1 MIFNIFRKIPWKF
14 GSKYEAVSL
23 LSRHTRREAR
33 DAIIINK
40 GGAVVIQDVKDYM
53 HEANRQLQNK
63 IFYRQTYMDLTEKH
77 ENQRGY

>member
-53 HEANRQLQNK
+53 P
-63 IFYRQTYMDLTEKH
+63 LTS
-77 ENQRGY
+77 